1 MGFFSWKTCDT
12 GESIF
17 NTSSD
22 RETVSVAMVDD
33 KGSVYIEDE
42 YEGYGVF
49 GGKDYYQLV
58 AEMNVPDK
66 CTGDVDHDRILG
78 IEIVFKDNEGGD
90 IAWEDKLKI
99 KVPILVTANILNY
112 TRDYKNLWEITRP
125 PVTCEYQGYFI

>member
-17 NTSSD
+17 NIFSD

-33 KGSVYIEDE
+33 KGNVYIEDE
-42 YEGYGVF
+42 YEGYGMF

-66 CTGDVDHDRILG
+66 CTGDVGHDRSLG
-78 IEIVFKDNEGGD
+78 IKIVFDYDESGD
-90 IAWEDKLKI
+90 INHMDKLKV
-99 KVPILVTANILNY
+99 KVPILVCKDLLDY
-112 TRDYKNLWEITRP
+112 TKDYKQLWLNTQP

>member
-22 RETVSVAMVDD
+22 RETISVAMVDD

-58 AEMNVPDK
+58 AKMNVPDK
-66 CTGDVDHDRILG
+66 CNGDVDHDRILG
-78 IEIVFKDNEGGD
+78 IEIVFKDNKGGD

-112 TRDYKNLWEITRP
+112 TRDYKKLWEITRP

>member
-17 NTSSD
+17 NTYSD

-33 KGSVYIEDE
+33 KGNVYIEDE
-42 YEGYGVF
+42 YGGYGEF

-66 CTGDVDHDRILG
+66 CNGDVDHDRMLG
-78 IEIVFKDNEGGD
+78 IDIVFKDNKSGNIVG
-90 IAWEDKLKI
+90 EDKLKI
-99 KVPILVTANILNY
+99 KVPILVSSNILRYNK
-112 TRDYKNLWEITRP
+112 DYKKLWETTLP